1 MIDQERAEYIREMLT
16 TAVPIDGFSGG
27 KRMARSLLLY
37 NSIGEIMELA
47 LQMPETIRPFLW
59 QEADR
64 PRVKVN
70 AKGAMGAFSTTSSV
84 RNATT
89 RD

>member
-1 MIDQERAEYIREMLT
+1 MIDRERAEYILEMLT
-16 TAVPIDGFSGG
+16 AAIRLDGFSGG

-47 LQMPETIRPFLW
+47 LQMPESIRPFLW

-70 AKGAMGAFSTTSSV
+70 AKEPVS
-84 RNATT
+84 
-89 RD
+89 